1 MSKKFFVRLLV
12 GIAFLVAAVL
22 YLLSVVLP
30 DTFGFFSLA
39 WAGLLFTGVGAIAFL
54 LYGFTVKNSVTLK
67 KLYLILGGIFLVLA
81 VLCLVSALALPKNW
95 ILPMILVIA
104 ALVALFCVLATGG
117 KNWDEGDNQKIGYK
131 NYYQRKA
138 EEEKNKN
145 KDKADDQ

>member
-67 KLYLILGGIFLVLA
+67 KLYLILGRIFLVLA

-95 ILPMILVIA
+95 ILPLILVIA

-145 KDKADDQ
+145 KDKTDDQ

>member
-145 KDKADDQ
+145 KDKTDDQ

>member
-138 EEEKNKN
+138 EEEKNK
-145 KDKADDQ
+145 KDEDGNN

>member
-117 KNWDEGDNQKIGYK
+117 KNWDEGDNQKMGYK

-138 EEEKNKN
+138 EEEKNK
-145 KDKADDQ
+145 KEDDNN

>member
-117 KNWDEGDNQKIGYK
+117 KNWDEGDNQKMGYK

-145 KDKADDQ
+145 KDKTDDQ